1 MTPNERGGKDR
12 AAPREGNPALGPGE
26 AEDPVDESSDESFPA
41 SDPPSW
47 NPGTPGAPDHHTG
60 APGGGNRTP

>member
-1 MTPNERGGKDR
+1 MRSEEQEAGREAPDRGAGRK
-12 AAPREGNPALGPGE
+12 ENPAPQPGQ

-47 NPGTPGAPDHHTG
+47 TPGAPGVPDHHTG
-60 APGGGNRTP
+60 A